1 MTRGS
6 LLKLLPALMNDLTT
20 SALFVIITALLVGA
34 ERPEPV
40 FPSAGSQ
47 EQTGLNQNH
56 STSLSLFPLL
66 DPDAPDHLCLHTCT
80 LQLRIPPSRPP

>member
-56 STSLSLFPLL
+56 STSLSLSLS
-66 DPDAPDHLCLHTCT
+66 A
-80 LQLRIPPSRPP
+80 